1 MLTVM
6 PDDGSGRYSI
16 DLLPPGDGAGAT
28 LTVAGEFD
36 MAPADELLDRVAAL
50 RDARTPVTV
59 DLRGLTFLDSYGTC
73 TLLRLAQD
81 GAREQWDVRMVPPT
95 GRAWRV
101 VELCDVADH
110 LPWTATG

>member
-36 MAPADELLDRVAAL
+36 MAPAAELVDRVAPF
-50 RDARTPVTV
+50 RDAGTPVTV

-73 TLLRLAQD
+73 TLLRLARD
-81 GAREQWDVRMVPPT
+81 GAREQWDVRMLPPS

-101 VELCDVADH
+101 VVLCGADDV
-110 LPWTATG
+110 LPWTQAG